1 MVQYISFHCGK
12 FNQTFPS
19 TQFDKTLLIC
29 TNYFVSHRKIADIPL
44 LCLTMRQL
52 RVINEMRTDK
62 VDRYL
67 SNIVQRQETVYIKL
81 FIMIK
86 QYCIQH
92 DNISFYI
99 GAETVAHYCW
109 CRDHKIL

>member
-1 MVQYISFHCGK
+1 MVQYILFHCGK

-29 TNYFVSHRKIADIPL
+29 ANYFVSHRKIADIPL

-81 FIMIK
+81 FIMIIQCSI
-86 QYCIQH
+86 QY
-92 DNISFYI
+92 DDISFYI
-99 GAETVAHYCW
+99 GTKTVGHHYR

>member
-67 SNIVQRQETVYIKL
+67 FIKYCSKTGNGVYQVIH
-81 FIMIK
+81 
-86 QYCIQH
+86 H
-92 DNISFYI
+92 DK
-99 GAETVAHYCW
+99 T
-109 CRDHKIL
+109 ILYST